1 MINKGFQFHF
11 NSLELLNSSKA
22 DLYSINK
29 LLDFQPLSIYNCN
42 NMQLLHLKYHLP
54 SKETTQ
60 TSNNMQLLHLKY
72 HLPSKETTQTKLFL
86 QEIHFQSSLIK

>member
-22 DLYSINK
+22 DLCSINK

-42 NMQLLHLKYHLP
+42 
-54 SKETTQ
+54 S
-60 TSNNMQLLHLKY
+60 MQLLHLKY